1 MVRSGRAMQFEGA
14 MTTDT
19 MTLLEARTRYFE
31 DNGFGDDGGYAD
43 KWVKI
48 ELFGK
53 LPVWFPNTPGRVR
66 AVRYHDLH
74 HVVTGYETDMHGESQ
89 ISAWEL
95 ASNCKHEYA
104 AWVLNT
110 GGLVYGLIT
119 APRDMFEAWVRGRHS
134 NNLYGRSFD
143 DALLGREVEGM
154 RRELALDQRAQATGM
169 DAATF
174 GLASLVA
181 VMPLVLALGTIAW
194 LIARLVS

>member
-1 MVRSGRAMQFEGA
+1 MVKSGRAMQFELA

-48 ELFGK
+48 VLFGK
-53 LPVWFPNTPGRVR
+53 LPVSFPNTPGRVR

-74 HVVTGYETDMHGESQ
+74 HVVTGYQTDMHGESE

-95 ASNCKHEYA
+95 ASNCKSEYA
-104 AWVLNT
+104 AWLLNT
-110 GGLVYGLIT
+110 GGLLYGLIT
-119 APRDMFEAWVRGRHS
+119 APRDMFRAWVRGRHS
-134 NNLYGRSFD
+134 DNLYGRTFD
-143 DALLGREVEGM
+143 EELLAREVEGM
-154 RRELALDQRAQATGM
+154 RRELALDQRPRATFM
-169 DAATF
+169 DALTF

-181 VMPLVLALGTIAW
+181 AMPLLLALATLAW
-194 LIARLVS
+194 LITWLAS